1 MIKKLLLKL
10 LFLMLV
16 TCLCVGVVACDGCG
30 DNKVDEP
37 TVLTGEH
44 MLNGFNTLDDLY
56 SINWLVENT
65 AYSTMGKLDINRDA
79 TYIKEGDG
87 SLKFE
92 IISASLPE
100 IRIQQQNTL
109 IPDMDLTDLKT
120 ISAWVYND
128 NDFAVTA
135 TLNVLKTQ
143 ATHLLTQSFE
153 LPAKSWTQCVMNV
166 NAVVTK
172 YAHESITGFSIQFMT
187 EDAAVF
193 YIDGLNA
200 EFGRVFTEED
210 DSYVEKIEALIAEI
224 KELPD
229 GAKASDETA
238 IVAAFEKY
246 NSLPDL
252 YKSAIVNFNDLSGA
266 MKNLLYATINEGV
279 NGENA
284 QYERPAF
291 MFDKFYGT
299 THMTIAHATN
309 CSFGYSKEIK
319 FGDEEGST
327 YIEFAGDMWN
337 YVDIS
342 TSLMINTYDYVS
354 FAVYNS
360 GSKKAFWLN
369 SDELGWNNRHDIDN
383 GEWVEISVPVSAF
396 DATGVQL
403 IATNLNNGS
412 PAAADGRIYVS
423 QIRCHKLNQSS
434 LYTTLLNVDTPLTAT
449 NANVS
454 IQDGL
459 TSIISN
465 TDDKVE
471 LTITKTVKDITVG
484 QRVLISFNISK
495 ATNLSLLNAD
505 GIEFAQIAVA
515 EGWNTIT
522 LTADN
527 YNKLSKIVIDAE
539 NGEVYN
545 ISQFYSISNKDEQ
558 AMRLIIERNYLPD
571 VNNCAIQDLS
581 AMIKYV
587 TIYND
592 ANLSNLREQFVKVT
606 KNTNEQLYTEQE
618 NLYLSIIQG
627 IENIAI
633 KAKSLMEELVN
644 SIDISNAETEKVYL
658 LESVYND
665 YTNSKFLKP
674 MNSATATKAENIL
687 AKYDYLPYRFI
698 DVSVNKDRANFSI
711 QAKYFPWAGEIVATE
726 NVAYGKVMA
735 VTVKELFKRE
745 IKVEHLTKYE
755 NHANIELK
763 YNTEF
768 DLSKYDYIGF
778 KIYNPSVVRKLY
790 FTTLGFGTTVAT
802 FELQPNEWNNIYI
815 STADFIRA
823 GYMHFNNISLT
834 DGTPLTFLFHDF
846 CAYDEKYVQHGIEE
860 LPNANDIALSDELT
874 INSLRADYDRLSNI
888 FKRKVA
894 NSAKLEDCEVSLVKL
909 LIEDLPGKNNVT
921 AFDYEQIQKV
931 RKVYDS
937 LNKKGKEKISN
948 YSLLQEVE
956 TAYKTNYKII
966 ADMKSTDG
974 FTLDANMGCSG
985 KVVFS
990 NGFDN
995 VYKNYLRI
1003 NVHTAPTA
1011 SDPHLVIK
1019 HSLSAS
1025 NLANC
1030 EKIIFYIYNGGTH
1043 NRDLIVR
1050 YNDSWDTSFK
1060 DIVLKAS
1067 EWTKV
1072 ELTIDEFIAISKFGI
1087 ATPSTNGICEYKVS
1101 MFYATTAEYEAGRV
1115 VSIINSLPENER
1127 ITALDG
1133 ANITI
1138 AKNAYDA
1145 LSQAAKELVTNSNK
1159 LETLINSYNAKYS
1172 VLTDMSS
1179 KEGFALNTSDFE
1191 NGDSVSI
1198 SIGHDV
1204 TYNNYL
1210 SLNVVANVTHA
1221 HLDIKYNA
1229 NNYSSSLENCDF
1241 VYFYIY
1247 NGGNVNRKVIAN
1259 FGGSTVTSYGDIL
1272 LKAGQW
1278 TEVKVSKDDF
1288 ISGTHFGIAYVSD
1301 SKELCEYKVS
1311 MIYATKMDP

>member
-1 MIKKLLLKL
+1 MIKKLFLKL
-10 LFLMLV
+10 LFLLLI
-16 TCLCVGVVACDGCG
+16 TCLCFCGFACDGCG
-30 DNKVDEP
+30 DKEKEEQ

-79 TYIKEGDG
+79 AYIKEGDG

-109 IPDMDLTDLKT
+109 IPDMDLTDSKT

-143 ATHLLTQSFE
+143 AAHLLTQSFE
-153 LPAKSWTQCVMNV
+153 LPAKTWTKCVMNV

-172 YAHESITGFSIQFMT
+172 YAYENITGFSIQFMT
-187 EDAAVF
+187 EDPAVF
-193 YIDGLNA
+193 YIDELSV

-210 DSYVEKIEALIAEI
+210 NSYIEKIETLIAEI

-238 IVAAFEKY
+238 IAAAFEKY

-252 YKSAIVNFNDLSGA
+252 YKSAIVNFNDLSSA

-299 THMTIAHATN
+299 THMAIAHATN

-354 FAVYNS
+354 FAIYNS

-403 IATNLNNGS
+403 ISTNLNNGS

-423 QIRCHKLNQSS
+423 QIRCYKLNQSS
-434 LYTTLLNVDTPLTAT
+434 LYTTVLNSDAPLAAT
-449 NANVS
+449 NANVE
-454 IQDGL
+454 IQNGI
-459 TSIISN
+459 TTVTSN

-471 LTITKTVKDITVG
+471 LTISKTVNDITVG
-484 QRVLISFNISK
+484 QRVLLSFNISK

-527 YNKLSKIVIDAE
+527 YNKLSKIVVDAE
-539 NGEVYN
+539 NGEVYS

-558 AMRLIIERNYLPD
+558 AMRLVLERNYLPD
-571 VNNCAIQDLS
+571 VNNCELQDLP

-592 ANLSNLREQFVKVT
+592 ANLSALRDQFIKVA
-606 KNTNEQLYTEQE
+606 KSSNEQLYIEQE

-627 IENIAI
+627 IENIAV

-644 SIDISNAETEKVYL
+644 SIDVNNAETEKVYL
-658 LESVYND
+658 LESIYND

-674 MNSATATKAENIL
+674 MDSAISAKAEEIL
-687 AKYDYLPYRFI
+687 VKYDYLPYRFI
-698 DVSVNKDRANFSI
+698 DVSVNKDRANLSI
-711 QAKYFPWAGEIVATE
+711 QAKYFPWAGEIVAAD
-726 NVAYGKVMA
+726 NVTYGKVMA

-778 KIYNPSVVRKLY
+778 KIYNPSVARKLY

-802 FELQPNEWNNIYI
+802 FELQPNEWNDIYL

-823 GYMHFNNISLT
+823 GYMHFNAISLT
-834 DGTPLTFLFHDF
+834 DETPLTFLFHDF

-860 LPNANDIALSDELT
+860 LPNANEITLSDELA
-874 INSLRADYDRLSNI
+874 INSLRADYNRLSNI

-909 LIEDLPGKNNVT
+909 LIDNLPEKNSVT

-931 RKVYDS
+931 RKAYNS
-937 LNKKGKEKISN
+937 LVQKNKEKINN

-956 TAYKTNYKII
+956 TAYNANYKII
-966 ADMKSTDG
+966 SDMKSTDG

-1011 SDPHLVIK
+1011 SDPHLVIQ
-1019 HSLSAS
+1019 HNISAS
-1025 NLANC
+1025 NLTGC
-1030 EKIIFYIYNGGTH
+1030 EKVIFYIYNGGNH

-1060 DIVLKAS
+1060 DIVLKAG
-1067 EWTKV
+1067 EWNKV
-1072 ELTIDEFIAISKFGI
+1072 ELTIDEFAAISKFGI
-1087 ATPSTNGICEYKVS
+1087 STPSTNGVCEYKVS
-1101 MFYATTAEYEAGRV
+1101 MFYATTAEYEASGV
-1115 VSIINSLPENER
+1115 VAMINALPENGS

-1133 ANITI
+1133 ANISI
-1138 AKNAYDA
+1138 AKNAYDS
-1145 LSQAAKELVTNSNK
+1145 LSQTAKELVTNSNK
-1159 LETLINSYNAKYS
+1159 LETLINSYNQKYV
-1172 VLTDMSS
+1172 VLTDMST
-1179 KEGFALNTSDFE
+1179 KEGFTLNTSDFG

-1198 SIGHDV
+1198 SIGHDE

-1210 SLNVVANVTHA
+1210 SLNVVANVTHP

-1229 NNYSSSLENCDF
+1229 NNYSAILANSNF

-1247 NGGNVNRKVIAN
+1247 NGGNVDRKVIAN
-1259 FGGSTVTSYGDIL
+1259 FGGSTTTNYGNIV
-1272 LKAGQW
+1272 LKAGEW
-1278 TEVKVSKDDF
+1278 TEVKVSKNDF
-1288 ISGTHFGIAYVSD
+1288 ISGTHFGIAYISD

-1311 MIYATKMDP
+1311 MIYATKTDS